1 MAELVVHSLEAGVVL
16 VGVPEGVLDP
26 CLVVALADVASNP
39 QAMIKGTH
47 FLFRLKRKWVP
58 FYGTL
63 QF

>member
-1 MAELVVHSLEAGVVL
+1 MADD
-16 VGVPEGVLDP
+16 VPDAARDPYLDAAP
-26 CLVVALADVASNP
+26 VDVASNP